1 MTKHNP
7 SNERIKR
14 QYFTFLNLGA
24 PMDTPMAVGT
34 GGPMKQPASAK
45 AKGKTKATKHKIRS
59 VEVETVANG
68 FEIECR
74 FKQPK
79 GMNTPYIEATKH
91 VFNDAKEANA
101 FLGEKLA
108 EMI

>member
-1 MTKHNP
+1 
-7 SNERIKR
+7 
-14 QYFTFLNLGA
+14 
-24 PMDTPMAVGT
+24 MDSPMAVGT
-34 GGPMKQPASAK
+34 GGPMKQPVSAK

-59 VEVETVANG
+59 VEVETAMNG

-79 GMNTPYIEATKH
+79 GMNTPYVESTKH
-91 VFNDAKEANA
+91 VFTDAKEANA
-101 FLGEKLA
+101 FLAEKLG

>member
-1 MTKHNP
+1 
-7 SNERIKR
+7 
-14 QYFTFLNLGA
+14 
-24 PMDTPMAVGT
+24 
-34 GGPMKQPASAK
+34 MKQLVSAK
-45 AKGKTKATKHKIRS
+45 AKTKATKHKIRS
-59 VEVETVANG
+59 VEVETVAMNG

-91 VFNDAKEANA
+91 VFTDAKEANT
-101 FLGEKLA
+101 FLAEKLAEKLA